1 MLKKNKNKNGDVEKQ
16 KLNEINE
23 LHHMEVKVIEE
34 TLKKSEQQIKSLF
47 NLRSELEK
55 DIVKIGDAVENTGD
69 TGMDAVK
76 SQLECP
82 VCLEMMKPPRKI
94 WMCPQTHL
102 ICDECREGM
111 ANNVCPTCRSGKM
124 TMRAFL
130 AENMA
135 RALFGK

>member
-1 MLKKNKNKNGDVEKQ
+1 MVEIAKCG
-16 KLNEINE
+16 K
-23 LHHMEVKVIEE
+23 H
-34 TLKKSEQQIKSLF
+34 
-47 NLRSELEK
+47 
-55 DIVKIGDAVENTGD
+55 DGVENPSD
-69 TGMDAVK
+69 TGMEAAK

-102 ICDECREGM
+102 VCEECCQGM
-111 ANNVCPTCRSGKM
+111 VNNVCPTCRSGKM